1 MINIEESFEKIDLNC
16 PIPDGDHD
24 DHGNFVMIG
33 DNEDYDDELSDCE
46 DIADIFGDETCDFTK
61 KYNSIRNSS
70 VNPNKQVSNNNG
82 FRKTSGEAFIQ
93 FDLDSI
99 SKHKHRKTRDRADR
113 ATVEQV
119 LDPRTR
125 LIIFRLVQRG
135 VLETIEGCIST
146 GKEANVYHALD
157 ENDQSFAIKIYKTA
171 ILTFKDRDRYV
182 SGEFRYRHGY
192 CRHNPRKMVA
202 TWAEKEMRN
211 LMRMHQAG
219 MAVPKPLLLKG
230 HVLVM
235 DFIGTD
241 GWPAPLLKN
250 AEFNDE
256 VANNLYLDCIKSMRT
271 MYRECRLVH
280 ADLSEYNMLVHEEK
294 LYIIDVSQS
303 VEHDHPHS
311 LEFLRSDIANVTNF
325 FRDRGAAVLSMKQL
339 FELIVDPSVQSNSD
353 VERILQQ
360 RSHEKIEEDI
370 LFMKA
375 YIPHKLDSM
384 VHYER
389 DDEIERS
396 GAEVNNPFQKVISKV
411 LMGTKDEEKEDALEN
426 IVEEEEDEEDEEGS
440 DESSLNSED
449 RRLEEL
455 KEHRRKLHFRPRDEE
470 LDAKRER
477 KKAVKEE
484 KREKRKEKIPK
495 HVKKR
500 HNKKAHK

>member
-1 MINIEESFEKIDLNC
+1 MVDVIEGTFKKIDLNC
-16 PIPDGDHD
+16 GSLSNNNYDE
-24 DHGNFVMIG
+24 
-33 DNEDYDDELSDCE
+33 EDMEEYDESDCE
-46 DIADIFGDETCDFTK
+46 DIADIFGDETSDFTK
-61 KYNSIRNSS
+61 KYNSAKSLS
-70 VNPNKQVSNNNG
+70 LNPNKQVKSNTS
-82 FRKTSGEAFIQ
+82 RKTSGEAFIQ

-99 SKHKHRKTRDRADR
+99 TKHKHRKTRDRADR

-157 ENDQSFAIKIYKTA
+157 NNDQSFAIKIYKTA

-211 LMRMHQAG
+211 LMRMQQAG
-219 MAVPKPLLLKG
+219 MRVPKPLLLKG

-235 DFIGTD
+235 DFVGKD

-250 AEFNDE
+250 ADFNEE
-256 VANNLYLDCIKSMRT
+256 VANSLYVDCVKAMRT

-280 ADLSEYNMLVHEEK
+280 ADLSEYNMLVFEEQ

-339 FELIVDPSVQSNSD
+339 FELIVDPSIHSNND
-353 VERILQQ
+353 VEKHLNQ
-360 RSHEKIEEDI
+360 RSHEKVEEDI

-384 VHYER
+384 INYER

-411 LMGTKDEEKEDALEN
+411 LMGTK
-426 IVEEEEDEEDEEGS
+426 EEEENLDDIMEDDNEDEEQS
-440 DESSLNSED
+440 EVSSLNSEEC
-449 RRLEEL
+449 RLEEL
-455 KEHRRKLHFRPRDEE
+455 KERRRRMHYRPRNEE
-470 LDAKRER
+470 LDAKKER
-477 KKAVKEE
+477 KKAIKEE
-484 KREKRKEKIPK
+484 NKEKRKDKIPK

-500 HNKKAHK
+500 HNRKAHK